1 MAENVTTPEPSG
13 IPVQEPVTEKEG
25 FDMAQATVP
34 AEAPPESSEQ
44 GMEAPGSSGSV
55 VMLDR
60 TSMPDAYNS
69 KRDIACHELKT
80 SQIRGRTLTG
90 TLVST
95 ERHKIRDRNVYVS
108 IVDYQGYRVL
118 IPTKEMNI
126 SVDGNDENRI
136 NVVVQNMIGCG
147 IDFIV
152 TQLDEESGI
161 VGASRKRAMKKK
173 IEDFYKTPSEATG
186 MPIIQKGSVVEAR
199 IVAVSRKVLR
209 LEVFG
214 AECFTNIYD
223 IDPAWIENAR
233 NKFSVGDTVNVRM
246 KEIEFIPAGDG
257 QEEQV
262 RISVEGVN
270 LRNAN
275 SYKCT
280 PQSRYL
286 GTVTA
291 FSKGVYFLRLNV
303 GANAIAHMVAESC
316 RPFPREGDLISFVCT
331 KLDPERDTAVGLITR
346 VVRPA
351 RRDRS

>member
-1 MAENVTTPEPSG
+1 MAENVTTPEPSE
-13 IPVQEPVTEKEG
+13 IPIPEPVAEPVALGPVLDVDEG
-25 FDMAQATVP
+25 ETGKPAPSASGNAGESSDLSRAVVMIDRTTVP
-34 AEAPPESSEQ
+34 
-44 GMEAPGSSGSV
+44 
-55 VMLDR
+55 DH
-60 TSMPDAYNS
+60 DNS
-69 KRDIACHELKT
+69 KREIAWHELNT
-80 SQIRGRTLTG
+80 SLIRGRTLTG

-95 ERHKIRDRNVYVS
+95 ERHKVGNHNRYVS
-108 IVDYQGYRVL
+108 IVDYQGYRVI
-118 IPTKEMNI
+118 IPSHEMNI
-126 SVDGNDENRI
+126 SVDGNDENRV
-136 NVVVQNMIGCG
+136 NVVIQNMIGCG

-152 TQLDEESGI
+152 TGIDEESVSG
-161 VGASRKRAMKKK
+161 SRKRAMKKK

-186 MPIIQKGSVVEAR
+186 MPIIQKGTVAEAR

-233 NKFSVGDTVNVRM
+233 DKYSVGDTINVRM
-246 KEIEFIPAGDG
+246 KEIEFSPAGNG

-270 LRNAN
+270 LKNAD
-275 SYKCT
+275 SYRCT
-280 PQSRYL
+280 PQSKYL

-291 FSKGVYFLRLNV
+291 FSKGVYFLRLSI

-331 KLDPERDTAVGLITR
+331 KLDPERGTAVGLITR

-351 RRDRS
+351 RRD